1 MAALHCFNTG
11 APSQITLVKLRSFD
25 AINMIHRGG
34 GGCVCVHG
42 VVGGL
47 CVSVRVCVCVCLYVC
62 IDWCV
67 GSYPTLRL
75 RLFFSSNE
83 NKIDIVQNV
92 HCAPNVALDVVK

>member
-1 MAALHCFNTG
+1 MCVCAW
-11 APSQITLVKLRSFD
+11 
-25 AINMIHRGG
+25 GG
-34 GGCVCVHG
+34 GWVVCK
-42 VVGGL
+42 
-47 CVSVRVCVCVCLYVC
+47 CACVCVCVCLYVC